1 MAEFSS
7 ESVFALHDV
16 AVEDD
21 ASAVASTDDVGNRC
35 FAAVG
40 SEYRIVTPERGCIG
54 IIQVG
59 NGHAE
64 LVRQTFAD
72 IESRPLGVH
81 KISRT
86 SRTELACGTG
96 RPRSVKADG
105 DYVPKRNPRQVGGD
119 LETICDLLE
128 ADFWSLLGECR
139 MLA

>member
-21 ASAVASTDDVGNRC
+21 ASAVARTDDVGNRC

-40 SEYRIVTPERGCIG
+40 SEYRVVSPERGCIG

-59 NGHAE
+59 HGHAE
-64 LVRQTFAD
+64 LVRQTLAD

-81 KISRT
+81 KVGRT
-86 SRTELACGTG
+86 SRTEQPGGTG
-96 RPRSVKADG
+96 RPGCV
-105 DYVPKRNPRQVGGD
+105 
-119 LETICDLLE
+119 E
-128 ADFWSLLGECR
+128 ACCH
-139 MLA
+139 